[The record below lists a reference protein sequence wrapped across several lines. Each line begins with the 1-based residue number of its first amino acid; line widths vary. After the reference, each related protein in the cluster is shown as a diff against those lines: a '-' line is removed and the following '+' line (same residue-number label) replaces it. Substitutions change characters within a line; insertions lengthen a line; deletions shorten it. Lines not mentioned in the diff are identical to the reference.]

1 MAKPPSQNALK
12 SGERSLGDFRI
23 FTRNP
28 FGLVV
33 FARAKIGVAGVGR
46 IRVAGDDH
54 WPSGQGGT
62 MRALRILLV
71 EDDSVISM
79 FLGMTLEQ
87 MGHDVC
93 AIESTEAGAVA
104 AAERH
109 RPDLM
114 IVDATLSAGDGIAA
128 VVRILAHRAVR
139 YVFASGDMTKVKA
152 RFPDAVVIQKPFN
165 DTDLAR
171 AIQKAMDAAP
181 AS

>member
-1 MAKPPSQNALK
+1 MVAPAGRPDV
-12 SGERSLGDFRI
+12 GGDHS
-23 FTRNP
+23 
-28 FGLVV
+28 
-33 FARAKIGVAGVGR
+33 AG
-46 IRVAGDDH
+46 
-54 WPSGQGGT
+54 PEKT

-71 EDDSVISM
+71 EDDSMIGM

-87 MGHDVC
+87 MGHEVC

-104 AAERH
+104 AAERQ

-114 IVDATLSAGDGIAA
+114 IVDAALNPGDGVAA
-128 VVRILAHRAVR
+128 VGRILAQRPVR
-139 YVFASGDMTKVKA
+139 FVFASGDMTRVKL

-171 AIQKAMDAAP
+171 AIQMAMDAAP